1 MATWTAGGL
10 GASRR
15 STSSAATLSPSAAAT
30 TRRAP
35 SLRPLTATCPA
46 DPPDLAAMGRARP
59 WWVDASTTRW
69 LDDIAGNFSEDF
81 FAAGRNQPPLPTG
94 IRDWTPPK
102 GYQGVTMPRRKCPAR
117 AIQRPREARYE
128 DSAGRPGRRTR
139 ADRPLRGSRVATG
152 SAGPSRRAGRVS
164 PAARAGSGAWFRTA
178 SRPDFVITTEKLK
191 EIRES
196 FPNYGVAEKQLLL
209 LRHTHHAVV
218 AEAEAGREGLLVVV
232 VGHGRQRSTRL
243 AGHVP
248 SAATSWRVPSS

>member
-1 MATWTAGGL
+1 MRRPRGGLTTLPAISRRTSSPRAATNPRCQPNATWDRHSRLDDTPQGL
-10 GASRR
+10 PGRDD
-15 STSSAATLSPSAAAT
+15 
-30 TRRAP
+30 AP
-35 SLRPLTATCPA
+35 TQVPGSGHP
-46 DPPDLAAMGRARP
+46 
-59 WWVDASTTRW
+59 ASTRG
-69 LDDIAGNFSEDF
+69 AVRG
-81 FAAGRNQPPLPTG
+81 
-94 IRDWTPPK
+94 
-102 GYQGVTMPRRKCPAR
+102 
-117 AIQRPREARYE
+117 
-128 DSAGRPGRRTR
+128 SAGRPGRRIR

-196 FPNYGVAEKQLLL
+196 FPNYRVAEKQLLL

-232 VGHGRQRSTRL
+232 VGPGRQRSTRL